1 MGKFPTKGGVSLY
14 RGAMFRILSV
24 LIISSLAGFA
34 YPQDTIDESL
44 FSLSLAELLQVK
56 VISLN
61 RVEESLFKAPA
72 ALYVI
77 TRQDI
82 ERSAAEQISDLFQ
95 RVPGMT
101 VRQLSRHRHAI
112 SIRKDAQLYF
122 SDYLV
127 LVDNQSYYSPIIHS
141 TTWEAVDLV
150 LEDIERIEILRGSP
164 GITYGA
170 NSATGVINIITRKS
184 HLNEGAYVR
193 LGAGN
198 NHRRESVARLVNNS
212 EKFSA
217 RLTVMDERDRGYD
230 ASNTQAD
237 QSDRQILSLRMDT
250 QWRTWDYL
258 LNYRRQ
264 FISRTDTSLFTG
276 QPVHSNSESEILY
289 LNASKTLKNDAQ
301 VSVRVSASDYN
312 LVFGTIGQFFDY
324 QLRDFESIVTQP
336 WSWGT
341 SQVGVSWRSFDFH
354 TYGNPAIHYTPNED
368 ILNWYALWLNHSH
381 MLTTDLNLSL
391 GGRWESYDIIDDKQ
405 SFSSSLRLSYAVNE
419 QVQSWWSLSSIWQ
432 YPSISQIN
440 SNATVGTQTTPVPAV
455 IIQSGR
461 RDLDPEKIID
471 IQLGMRWQVSDDMN
485 IEMSA
490 FQSRQTGQVFVNP
503 NNTQLTAGD
512 PLGVLNVYFD
522 NIIDSTSQGVE
533 LVGRY
538 YSDNGWNSEVNGSYI
553 HTRLTAD
560 NNLKING
567 QGYYPDSKLVW
578 ILGFEEV
585 WGGTLQTEFSWES
598 AHHSENALGLF
609 ADPSSFTKIDEVY
622 RLDLAYHKTINSNV
636 SSYLNIKNL
645 FNHQVNWNYPFGTT
659 PAQEV
664 EASIT
669 VGIKVIF

>member
-1 MGKFPTKGGVSLY
+1 MS
-14 RGAMFRILSV
+14 RILPV
-24 LIISSLAGFA
+24 LILGSLAGFSH
-34 YPQDTIDESL
+34 PQDYIDESL
-44 FSLSLAELLQVK
+44 FSLSLAELLQVR
-56 VISLN
+56 ITSLN

-82 ERSAAEQISDLFQ
+82 ERSSAEQISDLFQ

-112 SIRKDAQLYF
+112 SIRKDVQLYF

-150 LEDIERIEILRGSP
+150 LDDIERIEILRGSP

-184 HLNEGAYVR
+184 HLDEGAYVR
-193 LGAGN
+193 LGAGSN
-198 NHRRESVARLVNNS
+198 QRKESVVRLVNNS
-212 EKFSA
+212 DNFSA
-217 RLTVMDERDRGYD
+217 RLTVMDERDQGYD
-230 ASNTQAD
+230 VSNTLAD
-237 QSDRQILSLRMDT
+237 KSDRKILSLRLDT
-250 QWRTWDYL
+250 RWRTWDYL
-258 LNYRRQ
+258 LNYRKQ
-264 FISRTDTSLFTG
+264 FLSRTEISLFTA
-276 QPVHSNSESEILY
+276 QPVHSNSESENLY
-289 LNASKTLKNDAQ
+289 LTASNTLGSDAQ
-301 VSVRVSASDYN
+301 VGIRVSATDYDF
-312 LVFGTIGQFFDY
+312 VFGSIEQFFDY
-324 QLRDFESIVTQP
+324 QLYDFESIYTQP
-336 WSWGT
+336 WTWGT
-341 SQVGVSWRSFDFH
+341 SQVGVSWRNFDFH
-354 TYGNPAIHYTPNED
+354 TYGNPAIHYIPDKD

-381 MLTTDLNLSL
+381 MLTTDLNVSL

-405 SFSSSLRLSYAVNE
+405 SFSSSLRLSYAVNQ
-419 QVQSWWSLSSIWQ
+419 QVQAWGSLSSIWQ

-471 IQLGMRWQVSDDMN
+471 IQLGVRWQVSNDMN
-485 IEMSA
+485 VEMSV
-490 FQSRQTGQVFVNP
+490 FHSEQTGQVYVNP
-503 NNTQLTAGD
+503 NNTLFTAGD

-522 NIIDSTSQGVE
+522 NIVDSTSQGIE

-538 YSDNGWNSEVNGSYI
+538 YSNSGWNSEVNVSYV
-553 HTRLTAD
+553 HARLTAS
-560 NNLKING
+560 NNLNINS

-578 ILGFEEV
+578 ILGFDDV

-609 ADPSSFTKIDEVY
+609 SEPNTFTKIDEVY
-622 RLDLAYHKTINSNV
+622 RLDLAYHRPLNASVN
-636 SSYLNIKNL
+636 SYLNIKNL
-645 FNHQVNWNYPFGTT
+645 FNHQLNWDYPFGVT

-664 EASIT
+664 ETSVT
-669 VGIKVIF
+669 VGINVSF